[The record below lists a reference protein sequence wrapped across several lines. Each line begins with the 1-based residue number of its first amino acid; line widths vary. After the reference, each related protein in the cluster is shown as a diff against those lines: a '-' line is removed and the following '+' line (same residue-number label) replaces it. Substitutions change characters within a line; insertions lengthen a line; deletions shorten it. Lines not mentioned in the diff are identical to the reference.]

1 MTEALHLKMLAVIMV
16 MNNEDHTKASTT
28 QFLPEVL

>member
-16 MNNEDHTKASTT
+16 NNEDHTKASIT
-28 QFLPEVL
+28 QFLREVL